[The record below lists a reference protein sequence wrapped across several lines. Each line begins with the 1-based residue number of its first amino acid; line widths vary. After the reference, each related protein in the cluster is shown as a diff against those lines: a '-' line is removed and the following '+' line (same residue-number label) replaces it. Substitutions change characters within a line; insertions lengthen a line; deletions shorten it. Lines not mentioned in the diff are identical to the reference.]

1 MKSRRVRVSHLLLA
15 LSAVPLV
22 AGGARLVQLAALRAI
37 VERRY
42 RAHGAWM
49 LRTYALGLGA
59 GTQVL
64 LFLPVELLLAGPVH
78 GRPRDILMAAAW
90 GLDLVASELFIV
102 RMSSSDSGM
111 RPPPGTQTSLSPC
124 TYL

>member
-49 LRTYALGLGA
+49 LRTYALSLGA
-59 GTQVL
+59 GTQSSCSYRL
-64 LFLPVELLLAGPVH
+64 NCFLQ
-78 GRPRDILMAAAW
+78 GRFM
-90 GLDLVASELFIV
+90 GDLETSSWLQRGASTLSCPSY
-102 RMSSSDSGM
+102 SSSEC
-111 RPPPGTQTSLSPC
+111 PVPTPA
-124 TYL
+124 